1 MQPNHI
7 THSEI
12 AAFVKDKVILPK
24 DKETTYREQAA
35 RLRGKLE
42 NYLNEHES
50 FNLRK
55 IITSGSLAKGTA
67 LRTLNDID
75 MACYI
80 QGSDVPEDVGKL
92 IDYLAEK
99 LATAFPNFSED
110 QIQKCTHSVTVSFRG
125 TGLDVDVVPI
135 IYDNDPNWYG
145 KLLSQDDSSFLKT
158 CIPRHLEFIQARKQV
173 NKVHFSRLVRLVK
186 YWVKKQKAVDEN
198 FRFKSF
204 LVELILAKLADNGM
218 DVSDYP
224 EAMQEF
230 FTYIIRTRL
239 REPIIFTDYYKAS
252 SVMHHPE
259 PAKIIDPVNA
269 KNNAAKTYSEAHLDR
284 IVNAAEEAGDAID
297 GAMFAT
303 SRGQAISY
311 WQQVLGTTFNP

>member
-7 THSEI
+7 SHSEI

-42 NYLNEHES
+42 DYLNDHED

-67 LRTLNDID
+67 LRTINDID

-80 QGSDVPEDVGKL
+80 QGSDIPEDVSEL
-92 IDYLAEK
+92 INYLAEK

-110 QIQKCTHSVTVSFRG
+110 QIQKGTHSVIVSFRG

-135 IYDNDPNWYG
+135 IYDDDPDWYG
-145 KLLSQDDSSFLKT
+145 KLLSQDDDSFLMT
-158 CIPRHLEFIQARKQV
+158 CIPRHLEFIQIRRQA
-173 NKVHFSRLVRLVK
+173 NKIHFSRLVRLVK
-186 YWVKKQKAVDEN
+186 YWVKLRKAADED

-204 LVELILAKLADNGM
+204 LVELILAKLADDGL

-224 EAMQEF
+224 EAMQAF
-230 FTYIIRTRL
+230 FTYIIRTRF
-239 REPIIFTDYYKAS
+239 REPVIFTDYYKAS
-252 SVMHHPE
+252 TAQHHTE
-259 PAKIIDPVNA
+259 PAQIIDPVNA
-269 KNNAAKTYSEAHLDR
+269 DNNAAKAYKEADLDR
-284 IVNAAEEAGDAID
+284 IVDAAEEAGDAID
-297 GAMFAT
+297 AAMFAT
-303 SRGQAISY
+303 SRGQAITY